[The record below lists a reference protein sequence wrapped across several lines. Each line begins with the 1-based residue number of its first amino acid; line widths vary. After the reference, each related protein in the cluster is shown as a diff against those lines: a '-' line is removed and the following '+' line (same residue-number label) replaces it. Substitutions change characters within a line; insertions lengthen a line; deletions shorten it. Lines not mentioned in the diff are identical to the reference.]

1 MARFIA
7 TSFATRRMR
16 IKARFVGF
24 SASIRRD
31 RRDEALKKKKTH
43 AEFPHD
49 REKRTEEDE
58 KLVSSI
64 ENAKLGS

>member
-1 MARFIA
+1 
-7 TSFATRRMR
+7 MR

-24 SASIRRD
+24 PASIRRD
-31 RRDEALKKKKTH
+31 RRDKALKKKKTR

-49 REKRTEEDE
+49 REKRTEEVE

-64 ENAKLGS
+64 ENTKVGS

>member
-1 MARFIA
+1 
-7 TSFATRRMR
+7 MR

-24 SASIRRD
+24 RRRFVSD
-31 RRDEALKKKKTH
+31 RRDKALKKKKTR

-49 REKRTEEDE
+49 REKRTEEVE

-64 ENAKLGS
+64 ENAKVGS